1 MAPKIVACV
10 EDVDEETGFVIQGSN
25 KYAQSL
31 APGSPSKEKANSGK
45 SRKDRMTRPI
55 STSPQ
60 YGQTDSDDTIHPAV
74 PDKKARDRA
83 RRHEQR
89 VADRAAEKALQRA
102 NERAAEEE
110 AAREQQARQEDRE
123 ERHRI
128 KKEKE
133 KAVRRE
139 QELRDQERRE
149 RDDRQQQ
156 RDRSAP
162 KKSAIRP
169 STKHVNTAPVVHTQK
184 TAQKPDEYRRPKFS
198 EEEASQYGV
207 QQPGKAQGSRPRAS
221 SRPAS
226 YYGQG
231 SRPPTSNK
239 QWHAANNAS
248 PFTPAAASP
257 FAPSIHA
264 PPSSHASSP
273 FTPAPIPIPIHP
285 SPHVQSPFAPAP
297 GSSYGAP
304 PGAWGPGSVPYP
316 MQAPHHPPP
325 PPSNDYFPPTP
336 VASSPRHSNLAHRF
350 QQRPSSAMGH
360 RSMSA
365 SSFEYDNYGYHPS
378 PGHGHGPGLTY
389 EQENI
394 PIPIGRRPSL
404 KVRDRDSDL
413 MPPPPPP
420 RSRTTAPQ
428 QGFRPPPQPHPQQ
441 RQIMSQGY
449 DSDDFDGEE
458 SMYQDIVPHGYQ
470 YDDGVVARPRGHRRG
485 SSTYSHRAYQIE
497 PAPAPAPTRSS
508 RRHSYMAGG
517 ESGSYSQTKYDSAQ
531 AAAMAYQNGVSGGG
545 VPLTAAALSKA
556 GKKSKSSRSSGSS
569 DSLDES
575 DFLRSATTRTTRSSA
590 IDGDDITIKVTG
602 HAVLRVGNAEIQCQD
617 GGEINISQAARIAG
631 GSDRDTVYSDERRS
645 RMDRP
650 ALRDRSESQAD
661 SYSRSQAGDYE
672 QFRIPFT

>member
-1 MAPKIVACV
+1 MAPRKIVAHC
-10 EDVDEETGFVIQGSN
+10 EDVDEETGSVIQGSD
-25 KYAQSL
+25 KYAQSH
-31 APGSPSKEKANSGK
+31 APGSPSREKANSGK
-45 SRKDRMTRPI
+45 SRNKDRMTRPI
-55 STSPQ
+55 SASPQ
-60 YGQTDSDDTIHPAV
+60 YGHTDSDDTVHPAI
-74 PDKKARDRA
+74 PDKKVRDK
-83 RRHEQR
+83 RRSEQKA
-89 VADRAAEKALQRA
+89 ADRAAEKLA
-102 NERAAEEE
+102 ERAARDE
-110 AAREQQARQEDRE
+110 AAREQGRRE
-123 ERHRI
+123 ERHRL
-128 KKEKE
+128 KKEQE
-133 KAVRRE
+133 KASRRE
-139 QELRDQERRE
+139 QERLEQEQRE
-149 RDDRQQQ
+149 REERHQK
-156 RDRSAP
+156 RERSAA
-162 KKSAIRP
+162 KKSATRP

-184 TAQKPDEYRRPKFS
+184 TAQKPDEYRRPRFT
-198 EEEASQYGV
+198 EEESSQYGV
-207 QQPGKAQGSRPRAS
+207 QQPAQAQGARPRAS

-248 PFTPAAASP
+248 PFTPAPNPSP

-273 FTPAPIPIPIHP
+273 FTPAPMPIPIHP

-297 GSSYGAP
+297 GASYTQS
-304 PGAWGPGSVPYP
+304 PGPWGPGSVPYP
-316 MQAPHHPPP
+316 MQAPHHPPT

-336 VASSPRHSNLAHRF
+336 VASSPRHSNLAQRF

-365 SSFEYDNYGYHPS
+365 STFEYDNYGYHPS
-378 PGHGHGPGLTY
+378 PVHAHAHPHGPGPTY
-389 EQENI
+389 EQEN
-394 PIPIGRRPSL
+394 IPIGRRPSL
-404 KVRDRDSDL
+404 KVRDRDRDSDL
-413 MPPPPPP
+413 MPPPPFP

-428 QGFRPPPQPHPQQ
+428 QAFRPPPQPHPQQ

-458 SMYQDIVPHGYQ
+458 SMYQEIVPHGYQ

-497 PAPAPAPTRSS
+497 PAPAPAPVRSS

-517 ESGSYSQTKYDSAQ
+517 ESGSYSQSKYDSAE
-531 AAAMAYQNGVSGGG
+531 AAAMAYQNGVSGGGG

-569 DSLDES
+569 DSRDES

-650 ALRDRSESQAD
+650 AIRDRSESRTD
-661 SYSRSQAGDYE
+661 SYARSQADEFE